1 MDRFKGKT
9 ARPSPFTTETPMEH
23 SIALVTGTTSGLGYA
38 AARALAGEGWREII
52 VTGRSL
58 ARVQETAAQLAAETK
73 TQVFTPLELDL
84 DAPTSVQSAL
94 AELVRLG
101 RPIDF
106 LLLNAGLIPGKKRV
120 LTAAGIE
127 ATQAPLIGHHQ
138 LTVGLLR
145 ANLLSPNAR
154 IVIAGSEAAR
164 GDVPLFSYT
173 DVAALAAT
181 KYQGDRSAAVEALV
195 RSGPNVKYEPNRAY
209 ADAKIVVAWWAAALA
224 RRLPPGMAVYAVSPG
239 STPDTKG
246 LRNAGPALKWL
257 MVPLVKL
264 IPGMSHTPE
273 TAAHRY
279 LQASEFGTDVSG
291 QFFASAPK
299 KLTGPIEAMR
309 QPHFHDRANQEAAW
323 QAVVSVSGVDLSYP
337 ASLTAVS

>member
-1 MDRFKGKT
+1 MN
-9 ARPSPFTTETPMEH
+9 TPKNH
-23 SIALVTGTTSGLGYA
+23 SVALVTGTTSGLGHA
-38 AARALAGEGWREII
+38 AARLLANERYRQVI

-58 ARVQETAAQLAAETK
+58 ARVQETAAALAAETK
-73 TQVFTPLELDL
+73 KQVFTPLELDL

-101 RPIDF
+101 RPIEF
-106 LLLNAGLIPGKKRV
+106 LLLNAGWIGGKERV
-120 LTAAGIE
+120 LTPSGIE

-154 IVIAGSEAAR
+154 IVIAGSESAR
-164 GDVPLFSYT
+164 GDVPMFPYT
-173 DVAALAAT
+173 DVGALAAGHY
-181 KYQGDRSAAVEALV
+181 KGDRSAAVEDVL
-195 RSGPNVKYEPNRAY
+195 RGGPNVKYEPNRAHS
-209 ADAKIVVAWWAAALA
+209 DAKVIAAWWAAALS
-224 RRLPPGMAVYAVSPG
+224 RRLPSGMAVYAVSPG

-257 MVPLVKL
+257 MVPLMRL

-279 LQASEFGTDVSG
+279 LQASTFGTDVSG

-299 KLTGPIEAMR
+299 KFTGPIEAMR
-309 QPHFHDRANQEAAW
+309 QPHFLDQASQEAAW
-323 QAVVSVSGVDLSYP
+323 RAIVRVSGVDLS
-337 ASLTAVS
+337 

>member
-9 ARPSPFTTETPMEH
+9 A
-23 SIALVTGTTSGLGYA
+23 LVTGATSGLGHA
-38 AARALAGEGWREII
+38 AARLLATEGSRAVI

-58 ARVQETAAQLAAETK
+58 ARIKETAAQLAAETN

-101 RPIDF
+101 KPIDF
-106 LLLNAGLIPGKKRV
+106 LLLNAGWIGGKERV

-154 IVIAGSEAAR
+154 IVIAGSESAR
-164 GDVPLFSYT
+164 GDVPMFPYT
-173 DVAALAAT
+173 DVAALAVAH
-181 KYQGDRSAAVEALV
+181 YRGDRSAAVKDLL
-195 RSGPNVKYEPNRAY
+195 RGGPNVKYEPNRAHS
-209 ADAKIVVAWWAAALA
+209 DAKLIVAWWAAALA
-224 RRLPPGMAVYAVSPG
+224 RRLPSGMAVYAVSPG
-239 STPDTKG
+239 STPDTQG

-257 MVPLVKL
+257 MVPLMRL
-264 IPGMSHTPE
+264 IPGMSQTPE
-273 TAAHRY
+273 TAVHRY

-323 QAVVSVSGVDLSYP
+323 QAVVEVSGVDLSYP

>member
-1 MDRFKGKT
+1 
-9 ARPSPFTTETPMEH
+9 MEH

-106 LLLNAGLIPGKKRV
+106 LLLNAGVIPGKKRV

-127 ATQAPLIGHHQ
+127 AAQAPLIGHHQ

-181 KYQGDRSAAVEALV
+181 KYQGDRSAAMEALV

-209 ADAKIVVAWWAAALA
+209 ADAKLIVAWWAAALA

-323 QAVVSVSGVDLSYP
+323 QAVVEVSGVDLSYP

>member
-1 MDRFKGKT
+1 
-9 ARPSPFTTETPMEH
+9 MER

-38 AARALAGEGWREII
+38 AASMLAAQGYRQVI

-58 ARVQETAAQLAAETK
+58 ARVQETVAQLEAETK

-84 DAPTSVQSAL
+84 NVPSSVQSAL
-94 AELVRLG
+94 AELVKLG

-106 LLLNAGLIPGKKRV
+106 LLLNAGMLGGKERV
-120 LTAAGIE
+120 ITAAGIE

-154 IVIAGSEAAR
+154 IIIAGSEAAR
-164 GDVPLFSYT
+164 GDVPMFSYT
-173 DVAALAAT
+173 DVAAFAA
-181 KYQGDRSAAVEALV
+181 KHYQGDRTAAVEALV

-209 ADAKIVVAWWAAALA
+209 ADAKLIVAWWAAALA
-224 RRLPPGMAVYAVSPG
+224 RRLPSGMAVYAVSPG
-239 STPDTKG
+239 STPDTKAV
-246 LRNAGPALKWL
+246 RNASPALRWL
-257 MVPLVKL
+257 LIPLMKL

-273 TAAHRY
+273 TATHRY

-299 KLTGPIEAMR
+299 KMTGPIEAMR
-309 QPHFHDRANQEAAW
+309 HPHFHDRANQEAAW
-323 QAVVSVSGVDLSYP
+323 QAVVKVSGVDFSS
-337 ASLTAVS
+337 AAT